1 MKPIVIRP
9 LKTLCLSSAV
19 ALAAWVVWA
28 AQSPRFFDTIE
39 AVGSDTELP
48 LERMA
53 SGSAFVANQSPAAH
67 ALVRMP
73 AHLPAWN
80 AAGYADPPRQAPVD
94 KQLGHADRAPGYRH
108 SINDSK
114 DWT

>member
-1 MKPIVIRP
+1 MKPTVIRP
-9 LKTLCLSSAV
+9 LQALCLSSAV
-19 ALAAWVVWA
+19 ALVAWAVCA
-28 AQSPRFFDTIE
+28 AQSPRFLDTIE

-53 SGSAFVANQSPAAH
+53 SGSAFAATQSHAAH
-67 ALVRMP
+67 GAVRMP

-80 AAGYADPPRQAPVD
+80 AAGYAGPPRQAPVG
-94 KQLGHADRAPGYRH
+94 KRLGHAGRAPGYRH
-108 SINDSK
+108 SIDDSK